1 MTELE
6 YWLAQ
11 ATRKLSREAGEQVR
25 QEIGEHFASAREAA
39 LVRGGSPEQADRLAL
54 AELGDAREANCRYRE
69 VLLTAAEARML
80 NDGNREARAYCRVTW
95 VRALLLALPVAALIG
110 AGACFT
116 AGREEIAR
124 GLLAAAVGMGLLFAA
139 PYLPIYTP
147 SRGRAFRIV
156 KWVVLIAALGLTFG
170 SQALSQT
177 WLLASCLWPMVWV
190 EWRRTSI
197 RRKLPVARWP
207 KQLYL

>member
-6 YWLAQ
+6 FWLAQ
-11 ATRKLSREAGEQVR
+11 ATRKLSREAGQQVR

-39 LVRGGSPEQADRLAL
+39 LERGVAAGQADQAAL
-54 AELGDAREANCRYRE
+54 AALGDAREANRRYRE

-80 NDGNREARAYCRVTW
+80 NDGNREARAYCTVAW
-95 VRALLLALPVAALIG
+95 VKALLLILPAAAL
-110 AGACFT
+110 AGAVVCFR
-116 AGREEIAR
+116 AGREDVGR
-124 GLLAAAVGMGLLFAA
+124 GLLAAAIGMSLFFLA

-147 SRGRAFRIV
+147 SRGRAFRAV
-156 KWVVLIAALGLTFG
+156 KWAILIGALGLTFG
-170 SQALSQT
+170 SHLMSQT
-177 WLLASCLWPMVWV
+177 WLFASCLWPIIWV
-190 EWRRTSI
+190 EWTRTAI